1 MTILSVC
8 FDTLPFRIVGNVQ
21 LMMLTDRF
29 QICLHFHPHK
39 TTRVQLYNL
48 FPSLLCAQSR
58 YQFIVSEILL
68 RHSRSSW
75 IIIMEVIFLKQH
87 QVSDSSASRWMGV
100 TVFSTGMRTEQESY
114 FVIVMLLNLTSGDKV
129 FRSST

>member
-1 MTILSVC
+1 
-8 FDTLPFRIVGNVQ
+8 
-21 LMMLTDRF
+21 
-29 QICLHFHPHK
+29 
-39 TTRVQLYNL
+39 
-48 FPSLLCAQSR
+48 
-58 YQFIVSEILL
+58 
-68 RHSRSSW
+68 
-75 IIIMEVIFLKQH
+75 MEVIFLKQH